1 MDTFYMRL
9 QSIFTMIKKEFL
21 ATLKDPASRI
31 ILIVPCLIQGFL
43 FGYAAT
49 YNLNEV
55 PYALYD
61 ESHSLYS
68 RNFIAHLEGGGI
80 FLRNQTLSGSGEMAQ
95 AIDSGE
101 SMAVIHISSDFAD
114 RISRGEQGIIQL
126 ITDGRNSMT
135 SGLTQSYV
143 ASIASAYSQSLSGS
157 HPLITV
163 ESRTW
168 YNPNEITQWMFLPSL
183 IPMLAITQ
191 VLMLSGLSVARERE
205 NGTFDQLLVTP
216 LRPIEILIGKAV
228 PPICIGLM
236 QATLMLLLSLFWF
249 HVPFAGS
256 YMLLYMMILLFLLS
270 CVGIGLTISALSNTM
285 QQVMVYCFAIMMP
298 MILLSGL
305 ATPVRNMP
313 VWLQYVTYINPFRFA
328 IEAIRRI
335 YLEGAPFSAIV
346 YDCIPLILIACI
358 TMPLAGWMFR
368 HTLS

>member
-1 MDTFYMRL
+1 MDTIYMRVQIIL
-9 QSIFTMIKKEFL
+9 AVIKKEFL

-49 YNLNEV
+49 YNLTEV

-61 ESHSLYS
+61 ESNSVYS
-68 RNFIAHLEGGGI
+68 RNFVAHLEGGGI
-80 FLRNQTLSGSGEMAQ
+80 FLRSQTLSGSSRIAQ

-101 SMAVIHISSDFAD
+101 AMAVIHISPDFANN
-114 RISRGEQGIIQL
+114 ISRGEQGVVQV
-126 ITDGRNSMT
+126 ITDGRNPVT
-135 SGLTQSYV
+135 SGLVQSYV
-143 ASIASAYSQSLSGS
+143 ASIASAYTKSLKGNNA
-157 HPLITV
+157 LINV

-183 IPMLAITQ
+183 IPLIAIIQ
-191 VLMLSGLSVARERE
+191 VLILAGLSVARERE

-216 LRPIEILIGKAV
+216 LRPFEILIGKSV

-236 QATLMLLLSLFWF
+236 QATLMFFIALFWF
-249 HVPFAGS
+249 EIPFSGS
-256 YMLLYMMILLFLLS
+256 LLLLYIMILLFLLS

-285 QQVMVYCFAIMMP
+285 QQVMVYSFAFMMP

-313 VWLQYVTYINPFRFA
+313 AWLQYATYINPFRFA

-335 YLEGAPFSAIV
+335 YLEGPPFSAIV
-346 YDCIPLILIACI
+346 WDCIPLILIASV

-368 HTLS
+368 HKLS